1 VTASRARP
9 LRAVLRFLGAV
20 LMTSGVLLVADAAIT
35 FAWQEPVSALLAQR
49 EQSRLADLLEE
60 AERRAAADRRVLA
73 NLQAARLLGA
83 LADRQER
90 RTRKGDPIG
99 RIELPTADRSWV
111 VVEGTGTGEL
121 RKGPGHY
128 PETPLPGERGT
139 VAVAG
144 HRTTYLA
151 PFRTLDR
158 LRRGDRIVA
167 AMPYGRFTY
176 EVERTRIVSPKATW
190 VTKGVGFDRLVL
202 TACHPKYSAKQRI
215 VAFARLADAR
225 PIPSRPVG
233 AR

>member
-20 LMTSGVLLVADAAIT
+20 LMTSGVLLLADAAIT

-60 AERRAAADRRVLA
+60 AERRAAADRRALA

-128 PETPLPGERGT
+128 PETQWPGQPGT
-139 VAVAG
+139 VAPGARG
-144 HRTTYLA
+144 GRPPPHDLPGAISHPRPAA
-151 PFRTLDR
+151 PRR
-158 LRRGDRIVA
+158 PHRRGDAIRA
-167 AMPYGRFTY
+167 
-176 EVERTRIVSPKATW
+176 
-190 VTKGVGFDRLVL
+190 LHL
-202 TACHPKYSAKQRI
+202 
-215 VAFARLADAR
+215 
-225 PIPSRPVG
+225 
-233 AR
+233 